1 MNGSV
6 ARLHSIARHLA
17 ASSCTTADAAAEIVA
32 AEGTAAAAAAAAD
45 VAREVRLAED
55 ELRFYNAH
63 GFLYLPAVVDSDACD
78 MLREEVLEVCEKD
91 PGINL
96 THQQLLDGSARD
108 GDMLRQS
115 AMHTK
120 EQLLYSLRNSPNL
133 MKVASQLVDG
143 EAMLYNGFTAVK
155 GAGGGG
161 LFDLHQDSECDQLPA
176 TSFPRSS
183 GGWPKPPFALVY
195 LNDTMTTI
203 GTHLQTCIHATTT
216 GTARRRAR
224 RATTTTAGA
233 PAVSGL
239 RSTTSPTQRTDAS
252 SSPSTR
258 TSRGRFPARITP
270 LTVARTSSSRT
281 TLL

>member
-176 TSFPRSS
+176 TDLLPSFVR
-183 GGWPKPPFALVY
+183 WLA
-195 LNDTMTTI
+195 
-203 GTHLQTCIHATTT
+203 
-216 GTARRRAR
+216 
-224 RATTTTAGA
+224 
-233 PAVSGL
+233 
-239 RSTTSPTQRTDAS
+239 
-252 SSPSTR
+252 
-258 TSRGRFPARITP
+258 
-270 LTVARTSSSRT
+270 
-281 TLL
+281 